1 MLNLKKVIALVCVF
15 ALALSTVAFG
25 ATYTDVTEES
35 AYYEAVETLNKLE
48 IVTGYEDGTYKPEDG
63 VTRAE
68 MAALIARIQGYGE
81 TAKAAA
87 NTGFKD
93 VPASHWASGYIANAA
108 GMGIINGYGDG
119 TFGPEDPVKYEQAV
133 KMVMATLGYTPFAEK
148 NGGYPT
154 GYLAAAQR
162 YDVSL
167 AVANAAVG
175 SDANRGTVAQI
186 LANALDTPLMIQ
198 ARWSNTGEVDYVI
211 ADGNTTGYPYQTLMS
226 ANLGYVK
233 IRGIVTE
240 NALVNING
248 TKNIDTTK
256 DATVVFGNGIEDFQS
271 TNSVWVKDN
280 TGASVTEFL
289 VGDTDV
295 ADYIGHSVVGYVK
308 KVGNDW
314 TMISAAIDTARND
327 ELVIALDAFAGHDTT
342 VGKEAVKYYKD
353 GANDVT
359 SVKVSDSIAVVYN
372 NDGVNAYTSSFDAL
386 KGSLYGGAITLID
399 NDEVRGYDVAF
410 IELAETAI
418 VKKVTEDGINLY
430 NTLTLYADKFIEID
444 ADDETK
450 VVKVMKDGVEID
462 ASELNEWDVL
472 SVYADG
478 NAANVIIAEVAGEQ
492 VVGTVSSKKD
502 SKASQGGKAFKVN
515 DTWYDVAAGAY
526 KYTDLDVAEGG
537 TIYVDKFGKIAA
549 FIEDSALAG
558 GLSAN
563 YAYVLGMEAEAASF
577 GATGVSVNVQ
587 MVTADG
593 VKVLPLKSNVVYED
607 EDTNSYDFDLTKWAY
622 TKGTPDTVQ
631 SRNADATTANKH
643 WNMISNDTTAT
654 TAIAA
659 TAADGIVGT
668 VVQYVVNSNG
678 YITKI
683 TEAGHDTAKFKANAT
698 LGDGSSQAYD
708 ADNSKFAN
716 GYVDNDTI
724 VFIIGNATTS
734 RVGTL
739 ADLDHENSYTVNAA
753 YADKKAEDNNIIV
766 VPYSDL
772 LVSKTSSIAVI
783 KEAGNGI
790 NAAEEAVWTITYLV
804 DGEEV
809 TANTDAD
816 TATGTIP
823 TPGDIVKV
831 KLDGNGVITN
841 ISTIWNFKENI
852 RPADLN
858 ASTSNATTA
867 SATETATFSGT
878 STAKEKFYGGVVL
891 GYKDTS
897 TEAKLNYADTNASP
911 IDIKLSRAANVYVID
926 ALGRTTIIKNGS
938 DANFKAFEA
947 LYDSTKAAAA
957 FTLADDDNATADVTI
972 SAGAG
977 SQTSAQAY
985 ADHVYVRTYEDRATD
1000 VVIVKSALKKV
1011 Q

>member
-15 ALALSTVAFG
+15 ALALTTVAFG
-25 ATYTDVTEES
+25 ATYSDVAEDS
-35 AYYEAVETLNKLE
+35 AYYEAVETLNKLG
-48 IVTGYEDGTYKPEDG
+48 IVNGYEDGTFKPEDG

-68 MAALIARIQGYGE
+68 MAKLIACIQGYGE
-81 TAKAAA
+81 TAKGSA
-87 NTGFKD
+87 NTGFTD
-93 VPASHWASGYIANAA
+93 VPASYWASGYIANAA

-119 TFGPEDPVKYEQAV
+119 TFGPEDPVLYEQAV

-167 AVANAAVG
+167 AVANAVQGAP
-175 SDANRGTVAQI
+175 ANRGTVAQI

-256 DATVVFGNGIEDFQS
+256 EATVVFGNGIEDFQS

-295 ADYIGHSVVGYVK
+295 ADYIGRSVVGYVK

-342 VGKEAVKYYKD
+342 TGKEAVKYYKD

-359 SVKVSDSIAVVYN
+359 SVKVSDTIAVVYN
-372 NDGVNAYTSSFDAL
+372 NDGANAYTSSFDAL

-399 NDEVRGYDVAF
+399 NDETRGYDVAF
-410 IELAETAI
+410 IELAETAV

-450 VVKVMKDGVEID
+450 VVTILKDGEAIE

-478 NAANVIIAEVAGEQ
+478 NTANVIVAEVAGEQ
-492 VVGTVSSKKD
+492 VVGTVSSKKT
-502 SKASQGGKAFKVN
+502 STSSQGGNAFKVN

-563 YAYVLGMEAEAASF
+563 YAYVIAVKGEPTDFGTTGASVK
-577 GATGVSVNVQ
+577 AQ

-593 VKVLPLKSNVVYED
+593 VKVLELKNNAVIEPDSASD
-607 EDTNSYDFDLTKWAY
+607 IDLDLTKWVAHATSGAIVDY
-622 TKGTPDTVQ
+622 YNAGGTLVGSAPAAWSTIKGLENQ
-631 SRNADATTANKH
+631 
-643 WNMISNDTTAT
+643 
-654 TAIAA
+654 
-659 TAADGIVGT
+659 

-698 LGDGSSQAYD
+698 LGDDSYQAYD
-708 ADNSKFAN
+708 ADNSKFDK
-716 GYVDNDTI
+716 GYVDSDAI
-724 VFIIGNATTS
+724 VFIIGDATTS

-739 ADLDHENSYTVNAA
+739 ADLDHENSYTVKKA

-766 VPYSDL
+766 VPYGDL

-790 NAAEEAVWTITYLV
+790 NAAEEAVWTITYLI

-816 TATGTIP
+816 TATGTMP
-823 TPGDIVKV
+823 TAGDIVKV

-841 ISTIWNFKENI
+841 ISTIWDFKANI

-867 SATETATFSGT
+867 AATETASFGGT
-878 STAKEKFYGGVVL
+878 NTAKEVFYGGVVL
-891 GYKDTS
+891 NYKDTS
-897 TEAKLNYADTNASP
+897 TEAELTKAGDVTTK
-911 IDIKLSRAANVYVID
+911 DIKLSRAANVYVID
-926 ALGRTTIIKNGS
+926 ALGRTTVIKNGS

-947 LYDSTKAAAA
+947 LYDSTKTAAA
-957 FTLADDDNATADVTI
+957 FTLSDDDNATLDKVIA
-972 SAGAG
+972 AAAG
-977 SQTSAQAY
+977 SQATAQAY